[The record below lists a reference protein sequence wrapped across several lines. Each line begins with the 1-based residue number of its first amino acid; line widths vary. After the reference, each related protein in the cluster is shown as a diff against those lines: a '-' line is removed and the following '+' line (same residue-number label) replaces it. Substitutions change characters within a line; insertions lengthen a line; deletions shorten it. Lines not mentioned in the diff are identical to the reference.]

1 MNATKQLD
9 VVGICGSL
17 RRDSFNRKALR
28 AAQELM
34 PQSMT
39 MQAVEIGDLPMYN
52 FDLHQSG
59 FPAPVTHLYERIKAA
74 DGVLIATP
82 EHNGSIPAALKNVID
97 WMSRFKPPP
106 FVNMPCAVL
115 SASPGPLGGGRV
127 QYDLRRSMM
136 FVQALSC
143 CSRKSSSPTHRP
155 SSTRMAGLPMRSA
168 GKSWRSKWQPFMNG
182 SCASGRRFRRRPEA
196 RSRNDS

>member
-136 FVQALSC
+136 FVQALFMLQPEVFIAY
-143 CSRKSSSPTHRP
+143 SPTKFDENGRF
-155 SSTRMAGLPMRSA
+155 TDEVGRQILAQQMAAFHEWILRIRSA
-168 GKSWRSKWQPFMNG
+168 FP
-182 SCASGRRFRRRPEA
+182 APA
-196 RSRNDS
+196 